1 MGWQNIRNGVLSI
14 VQQKTGQDVQIPLH
28 PALKALIDMLPPN
41 NLTRLVTTNAKPF
54 VPADFT
60 NWFCAMAV
68 ETGLPDGLSPQALR
82 KPTCR

>member
-1 MGWQNIRNGVLSI
+1 
-14 VQQKTGQDVQIPLH
+14 
-28 PALKALIDMLPPN
+28 MLPLN